1 MPVHEDEFAGLMS
14 PYGPFPADET
24 RYRVAVAVSG
34 GADSLCLGFLAH
46 RWRKR
51 SVALIVD
58 HGLRPEAAQEAQETR
73 RILTR
78 LGMEAHILRLTH
90 LSKMRGMQARARA
103 ARYDILTE
111 WCRQHGVMD
120 LLVAHHRR
128 DQAETYFLRKEKQ
141 SGAFGLAGMA
151 AARFTPDVRI
161 IRPLRDIPPQRSRA
175 TLDAEG
181 LRWIED
187 PSNRNAQFRRV
198 AIRQALSA
206 QDIDVALSETRRHA
220 ALRQAAETSLA
231 AYCGQLTPHPFGFVR
246 INGELPP
253 PEILSP
259 LCQAVSGA
267 DWAPSQRRLAQL
279 RAAAQDATLGG
290 VWFFQRR
297 IAGVTRGWCLVREP
311 DAAAQM
317 IDINDVARAEGLIWD
332 RRWRLQG
339 RAVPGITIRR
349 LGRAAS
355 QFKTRD
361 LPSRYL
367 MALPAIWRDDRLI
380 AVPHFGF
387 CRDVA
392 VAHLRF
398 TAWRRAPVTDASLWC
413 DMAPE
418 PSSSSC
424 ETGY

>member
-1 MPVHEDEFAGLMS
+1 MS
-14 PYGPFPADET
+14 PYGPFPADKT

-34 GADSLCLGFLAH
+34 GADSLCLGILAH
-46 RWRKR
+46 RWRAN

-58 HGLRPEAAQEAQETR
+58 HGLRPEAAQEAQETQ
-73 RILTR
+73 RILTFHGR
-78 LGMEAHILRLTH
+78 EAHILSLTH
-90 LSKMRGMQARARA
+90 LSKMRGVQARARA

-141 SGAFGLAGMA
+141 SGASGLAGMA

-161 IRPLRDIPPQRSRA
+161 IRPLRDIPPQRLRA

-181 LRWIED
+181 LGWIED

-198 AIRQALSA
+198 AIRQSLSKP
-206 QDIDVALSETRRHA
+206 DIDLASTETRRHA

-231 AYCGQLTPHPFGFVR
+231 AYCEQLIPHPFGFVR
-246 INGELPP
+246 IDGELPP
-253 PEILSP
+253 PEILSRI
-259 LCQAVSGA
+259 CQAVSGA

-279 RAAAQDATLGG
+279 RTAVQDATLGG

-297 IAGVTRGWCLVREP
+297 SAGVTRSWCLVREP
-311 DAAAQM
+311 DAAAQF
-317 IDINDVARAEGLIWD
+317 IDIKYVARAEGLIWD

-339 RAVPGITIRR
+339 RPVPGFTIRR
-349 LGRAAS
+349 LGGAAS

-361 LPSRYL
+361 LPSRCL
-367 MALPAIWRDDRLI
+367 MALPAIWRGDQLI

-387 CRDVA
+387 CRDA
-392 VAHLRF
+392 TVAHLRF
-398 TAWRRAPVTDASLWC
+398 VARRGAPVTDASLWR
-413 DMAPE
+413 DTSTE
-418 PSSSSC
+418 LSSFSC
-424 ETGY
+424 QTGC